1 MNSISYVI
9 PHFESIEKL
18 KKLLN
23 SIVLLNNDEII
34 IVDDCSSD
42 EIYQK
47 VKDLEVSGKI
57 KVLSTLVNGGAGKA
71 RNIGVSHATNEWL
84 LFADSDDFFVEGYY
98 NSLKT
103 YLDSKSYDV
112 VYFSPIS
119 MVESFNKSVRS
130 NRHEYYEYLID
141 NYSEDNLFSINDL
154 KYKMVVPW
162 SKLIRKEYVHTN
174 HILFDEVKV
183 SNDVMFSAK
192 LGYYT
197 DKITVEKNNIYCC
210 VETNNSMTAN
220 VSFSS
225 IKKRQKIFI
234 TYYNFLKDKLTKEE
248 FRHINLTGLSFLVLG
263 VRNNYTLKEL
273 WNIYFDFK
281 KNKITIINLS
291 YLKNSYRRYITKK
304 Q

>member
-18 KKLLN
+18 KKLIN

-34 IVDDCSSD
+34 IVDDCSSE

-47 VKDLEVSGKI
+47 VKDLEIIGKI

-71 RNIGVSHATNEWL
+71 RNIGVSQATNEWL

-98 NSLKT
+98 NSLKP
-103 YLDSKSYDV
+103 YLDSKNYDI
-112 VYFSPIS
+112 VYFTPTSL
-119 MVESFNKSVRS
+119 VESFNKSVRS
-130 NRHEYYEYLID
+130 NRHEYYEYLI
-141 NYSEDNLFSINDL
+141 NSYREDNPFSINDL

-162 SKLIRKEYVHTN
+162 SKLIRRRYVDTN
-174 HILFDEVKV
+174 HIQFDEVKV
-183 SNDVMFSAK
+183 SNDVMFSTK

-197 DKITVEKNNIYCC
+197 NKITVEKNNIYCC
-210 VETNNSMTAN
+210 VETNDSMTSN

-225 IKKRQKIFI
+225 IKNRQKVFI
-234 TYYNFLKDKLTKEE
+234 KYFNFLKDKLTKEE
-248 FRHINLTGLSFLVLG
+248 FKHINLTGLSFLVLG
-263 VRNNYTLKEL
+263 IRNNYSLKEL

-281 KNKITIINLS
+281 KNNIAIINFS
-291 YLKNSYRRYITKK
+291 YLKNSYRRYAAKK
-304 Q
+304 